1 MTQNAAVSAG
11 FEPNNTIEPNN
22 QAVILLLYYETPQEK
37 QGLYRSKHFTAVPEN
52 KTHKIVCIV

>member
-37 QGLYRSKHFTAVPEN
+37 QGLYRSKHLLYTGN
-52 KTHKIVCIV
+52 GLTKLL